1 MQYISCL
8 YISHLILNKLLY
20 STLLKMKILLV
31 YFVLSFGLVWFQ
43 FCDMNVNEF
52 IVHFILYSQSNMSIP
67 FTQLHHSHLCVLSLQ
82 KPLKWHNPCNAI
94 LVEMLFHFMPLTST
108 PYTYIYTKNI
118 LPLILIKS
126 ADSMPNLVLT
136 KKKKNTLRSNVAYTS
151 SPHSIT

>member
-82 KPLKWHNPCNAI
+82 KPLKWHTPQCNPCGNAFSFYAFNLYSI
-94 LVEMLFHFMPLTST
+94 HIHIHKKHP
-108 PYTYIYTKNI
+108 P
-118 LPLILIKS
+118 
-126 ADSMPNLVLT
+126 ADSHKICRLY
-136 KKKKNTLRSNVAYTS
+136 A
-151 SPHSIT
+151 